1 MEITIQNQAIKAV
14 IKTKGAELSSLQ
26 KEGKNYIWEINS
38 EFWNKTSPILFPI
51 VGALK
56 NGEYFHEGKVYKLSR
71 HGFARDF
78 EFEVIEN
85 SENTVVFSLKS
96 NEETLK
102 VYPFHFELQLSYILE
117 GNKLVVKYEIINRS
131 SEKMYY
137 SIGAHP
143 AFNIDGDFED
153 FSLIFDDEK
162 DLETYKLEQDL
173 FSGKTEILKLNGNV
187 LPLQYE
193 LFEEDALV
201 FKNFATKSLTLAKN
215 NESVMKVSFPDFPY
229 LGIWTKKDAP
239 FICIEPWLGIADNAN
254 TSGKIEEKEGIQ
266 ILENNSKKQIAWSV
280 ELF

>member
-14 IKTKGAELSSLQ
+14 IKTKGAELSSL
-26 KEGKNYIWEINS
+26 KKGGKNYIWEINS

-78 EFEVIEN
+78 EFDVIEN
-85 SENTVVFSLKS
+85 SGNAVVFSLKS

-215 NESVMKVSFPDFPY
+215 NESVMKVSFPNFPY

>member
-14 IKTKGAELSSLQ
+14 IKTKGAELSSL
-26 KEGKNYIWEINS
+26 KKGGKNYIWEINS

-143 AFNIDGDFED
+143 AFNIDGNFED

-215 NESVMKVSFPDFPY
+215 KESVMKVSFPDFPY

-254 TSGKIEEKEGIQ
+254 TSGKIEEKERIQ

>member
-14 IKTKGAELSSLQ
+14 IKTKGAELSSL
-26 KEGKNYIWEINS
+26 KKGGKNYIWEINS

-143 AFNIDGDFED
+143 AFNIDGNFED

-162 DLETYKLEQDL
+162 DLETYKLEKDL

-215 NESVMKVSFPDFPY
+215 NESVLKVSFPDFPF

-254 TSGKIEEKEGIQ
+254 ASGKIEEKEGVQ

>member
-14 IKTKGAELSSLQ
+14 IKTKGAELSLLQ
-26 KEGKNYIWEINS
+26 KEDKNYIWEINS

-117 GNKLVVKYEIINRS
+117 GNKLMVKYEIINRS

-143 AFNIDGDFED
+143 AFNIDGNFED

-215 NESVMKVSFPDFPY
+215 KESVMKVSFPDFPY

>member
-56 NGEYFHEGKVYKLSR
+56 NGEYFYGGNAYKLSR

-131 SEKMYY
+131 PEKMYY

-143 AFNIDGDFED
+143 AFNIDGNFED

-193 LFEEDALV
+193 LFKEDALV

-215 NESVMKVSFPDFPY
+215 NESVMKVSFPNFPY

-254 TSGKIEEKEGIQ
+254 ASGKIEEKEGIQ

>member
-56 NGEYFHEGKVYKLSR
+56 NNEYFHEGKVYKLSR

-143 AFNIDGDFED
+143 AFNIDGNFED

-215 NESVMKVSFPDFPY
+215 NESVMKVSFPNFPY

-254 TSGKIEEKEGIQ
+254 ASGKIEEKEGIQ